1 MNNVTQ
7 DLDARLAQLSDT
19 LAATEAEVDAL
30 SLPAATG
37 DADAVEKL
45 ARATAT
51 ISQLTADRE
60 ILDRARAASAKQADA
75 ASAKRAEAKRQAAK
89 ERATGHAERIFR
101 MAERIDAIAL
111 EYRGIVAE
119 MSNVEHDLWH
129 ALREA
134 DCVVSDS
141 VVGRRNLVTHA
152 VSAVRSATAP
162 LGMRTRPCA
171 SVAGVTWS
179 FLLGDCDI

>member
-101 MAERIDAIAL
+101 LGKHMPVLMQQRPQGIHIGRAL
-111 EYRGIVAE
+111 
-119 MSNVEHDLWH
+119 MNQSF
-129 ALREA
+129 
-134 DCVVSDS
+134 
-141 VVGRRNLVTHA
+141 
-152 VSAVRSATAP
+152 ATTEN
-162 LGMRTRPCA
+162 RCA
-171 SVAGVTWS
+171 
-179 FLLGDCDI
+179 